1 MNWSRSSS
9 FCITREQQVIFSA
22 LLQQEFR
29 RAMCWWLIHG
39 SAEFSPA
46 LCSHTKA
53 CRWSCIMRLIVSG
66 PERCRSQCR
75 SLILMLNTILDLWG
89 PCAKLCQ
96 PGGVPVVMNDE
107 WNAVVRVSLRLESS
121 TRETASLLR
130 LAMLSTRFFSLL
142 SKRLYDIHVTGFDWY
157 LSRKG
162 DSTALQYIIIHVFIA
177 AGQIQKNETK
187 MNEWMNEWCIYIAL
201 YCILLYTQSTGG
213 EERES
218 KRQSSGWGLLGG
230 HDWQGPVGGNLV
242 RTPGLHPYSLREMPW
257 DL

>member
-1 MNWSRSSS
+1 MIWSASVSGCWLVNEVLAEWMYHVPSTRSS

-96 PGGVPVVMNDE
+96 PGGGGGGFQWLWTNE
-107 WNAVVRVSLRLESS
+107 WNAFVRVSLRLESS
-121 TRETASLLR
+121 TRETVSLLR
-130 LAMLSTRFFSLL
+130 LAMLSTRFF
-142 SKRLYDIHVTGFDWY
+142 
-157 LSRKG
+157 
-162 DSTALQYIIIHVFIA
+162 
-177 AGQIQKNETK
+177 
-187 MNEWMNEWCIYIAL
+187 
-201 YCILLYTQSTGG
+201 
-213 EERES
+213 
-218 KRQSSGWGLLGG
+218 
-230 HDWQGPVGGNLV
+230 
-242 RTPGLHPYSLREMPW
+242 
-257 DL
+257 